1 MFDFEDKKP
10 KVLVIGDLM
19 IDHYLWGSCNRLSP
33 EAPVQVI
40 DVKRQTMLLGGAGN
54 VLRNLVSLGAEVDIY
69 SVIGDC
75 ENAQIIVDL
84 FNEINIDSSN
94 LVREKG
100 RISSKK
106 SRIIASN
113 QQVVRYDQETSKDI
127 NKDSEKKIFDSLKT
141 KIDRYDVVLLSDYG
155 KGVLTKNLTSNI
167 INYASKLKIKVLVDP
182 KGRDYS
188 KYKNAYLITPNKKE
202 ASEATGINIV
212 DDVSLTQATQKLK
225 HDLNLAVSVI
235 TLSEQGISIYEDSV
249 KIFPT
254 VAREVFDVTGAGDTV
269 LAALGFALAC
279 QKNINDAVNFANIA
293 AGVVVKKL
301 GSATSTLNEI
311 NEYISL
317 IRGSST
323 ENRVKN
329 QEEIK
334 SICLDMK
341 SKGKRI
347 VFTNGCFDILHIG
360 HIKYLE
366 EAKKFGD
373 ILIVGINSDY
383 SVKKLK
389 GDKRPINH
397 QDDRAHIIAALKPVD
412 YVVIFDEETPYNLI
426 SILKPNTLVKGGDY
440 KEKRVIGQD
449 LVDELKIVNFVKDKS
464 TTITISKILNS

>member
-464 TTITISKILNS
+464 TTNTISKIINS